1 MLEPLFG
8 NKTAERVLLYL
19 ANYGQGYARDIALTF
34 ETTLS
39 MVQKQLQKG
48 EMAGILV
55 SRLVGKTRVYELNPR
70 YYFQKELLG
79 APEKG
84 LGRDAGGTDQEV
96 FSQAPASAAG
106 GEVPVGGITKRT
118 SLEALAARV
127 PRR

>member
-70 YYFQKELLG
+70 YYFQKELL
-79 APEKG
+79 ALLKK
-84 LGRDAGGTDQEV
+84 A
-96 FSQAPASAAG
+96 
-106 GEVPVGGITKRT
+106 
-118 SLEALAARV
+118 LEAMPEEETRKYFRKRQR
-127 PRR
+127 PRRAGKPKWAE